1 MIVYQLV
8 YSNSIFIGRLIW
20 AILDVAQWAL
30 LFGRDFVETSM
41 AMPDAKIPV
50 KIWVM
55 LGLVIFF
62 ALLLSYFLVIGV
74 YDIAAT
80 GH

>member
-1 MIVYQLV
+1 LE
-8 YSNSIFIGRLIW
+8 SE
-20 AILDVAQWAL
+20 VAL
-30 LFGRDFVETSM
+30 M
-41 AMPDAKIPV
+41 AMPEPKLPV

-74 YDIAAT
+74 YDIAER

>member
-1 MIVYQLV
+1 ME
-8 YSNSIFIGRLIW
+8 SE
-20 AILDVAQWAL
+20 DAL
-30 LFGRDFVETSM
+30 M
-41 AMPDAKIPV
+41 AMPAPKIPV

-55 LGLVIFF
+55 LGLVTFF

-74 YDIAAT
+74 YDIAAR